1 MSRNFY
7 ETAALK
13 TYRNIDTFQRICRVR
28 FEALAQSERRL
39 SVNVSY
45 FRYALFRNSSLH
57 KKRTYNPYL
66 LGTDVFYPAVPPL
79 LAVLFSFFLSG
90 LLTSFAF
97 LTSKP
102 TSCSSQATPRLVL
115 QLPTKASHHT
125 AFSL

>member
-1 MSRNFY
+1 MSRSFY
-7 ETAALK
+7 ETTVLK

-28 FEALAQSERRL
+28 FETPAQSERRL

-45 FRYALFRNSSLH
+45 SRYELFINSCLH
-57 KKRTYNPYL
+57 KKRTCNPYL

-79 LAVLFSFFLSG
+79 LAVLSYFILSG

-97 LTSKP
+97 LTSKH
-102 TSCSSQATPRLVL
+102 TSCSSQATPRPVL
-115 QLPTKASHHT
+115 RFPTKAFHHT

>member
-1 MSRNFY
+1 MSQSFY
-7 ETAALK
+7 ETAVLK
-13 TYRNIDTFQRICRVR
+13 AYRNIDTFQRICRVR
-28 FEALAQSERRL
+28 FETMAQSERRL

-45 FRYALFRNSSLH
+45 SRYDFFINSYLH

-79 LAVLFSFFLSG
+79 LAVLFYSFLSG

-115 QLPTKASHHT
+115 RFPTKASHHT